1 LNPVRV
7 AGIIPARYASSRFD
21 GKALA
26 LIEGKTL
33 ISRVYEKVLSSR
45 CLNELIVATDDS
57 RIVHEVESFG
67 GKVALTSVEHKCGT
81 ERIAEVAKRI
91 DADIVVNIQGD
102 ELLSCGEMIDECVS
116 PLLRDSSLDVSTL
129 AVEIKDRGD
138 VANPNVVKVVRAL
151 NGDALFFSRSPVPN
165 TSFLPTVEVTG
176 GTGIEAGVSAGVKP
190 GLEATDEVGVS
201 AGVNAGAE
209 TRVGA
214 AVEGRVTFLRHV
226 GIYGFRRQFLLDFVR
241 LAQTPLEL
249 AESLEQLRI
258 LEHGHRIAVVLTN
271 HSCVGVD
278 VPSDIKKAVAFLVSL
293 ERAGA

>member
-33 ISRVYEKVLSSR
+33 ISRVYEKALSSR

-57 RIVHEVESFG
+57 RIAREVESFG
-67 GKVALTSVEHKCGT
+67 GKIALTSLEHRCGT
-81 ERIAEVAKRI
+81 ERVAEVGERL

-102 ELLSCGEMIDECVS
+102 ELLSSGMMIDECVS
-116 PLLRDSSLDVSTL
+116 PLLKDSSLDVSTL
-129 AVEIKDRGD
+129 AVEIEDKCD

-151 NGDALFFSRSPVPN
+151 NGDALFFSRSPIPN
-165 TSFLPTVEVTG
+165 TSFSSTAEVTG
-176 GTGIEAGVSAGVKP
+176 GTGIEAGVSV
-190 GLEATDEVGVS
+190 
-201 AGVNAGAE
+201 GVNAGAE

-214 AVEGRVTFLRHV
+214 GVKGRVKFLRHV
-226 GIYGFRRQFLLDFVR
+226 GIYGFRRTFLLDFVR
-241 LAQTPLEL
+241 LRQTPLEL

-258 LEHGHRIAVVLTN
+258 LEHGHRIAVVLSN
-271 HSCVGVD
+271 YSCVGVD
-278 VPSDIKKAVAFLVSL
+278 VPSDIKKAAAFLASL
-293 ERAGA
+293 ERARA

>member
-1 LNPVRV
+1 MRV

-176 GTGIEAGVSAGVKP
+176 GTGIEAGVSAGV
-190 GLEATDEVGVS
+190 
-201 AGVNAGAE
+201 NAGAE

-278 VPSDIKKAVAFLVSL
+278 VPSDIKKAVAFLASL

>member
-1 LNPVRV
+1 VRV

-151 NGDALFFSRSPVPN
+151 NGDALFFSRSPIPN
-165 TSFLPTVEVTG
+165 TSFLPTAEVTG
-176 GTGIEAGVSAGVKP
+176 GMGIEA
-190 GLEATDEVGVS
+190 GVS

>member
-1 LNPVRV
+1 MRV

-33 ISRVYEKVLSSR
+33 INRVYEKVLSSR

-67 GKVALTSVEHKCGT
+67 GKVTLTSVEHKCGT

-138 VANPNVVKVVRAL
+138 VANPNVVKVARAL
-151 NGDALFFSRSPVPN
+151 NGDALFFSRSPIPN

-176 GTGIEAGVSAGVKP
+176 GTGIEAGVSAGV
-190 GLEATDEVGVS
+190 
-201 AGVNAGAE
+201 NAGAE
-209 TRVGA
+209 ARVGA

-278 VPSDIKKAVAFLVSL
+278 VPSDVKKAAAFLASL

>member
-176 GTGIEAGVSAGVKP
+176 GTGIEAGVSAGV
-190 GLEATDEVGVS
+190 
-201 AGVNAGAE
+201 NAGAE

-278 VPSDIKKAVAFLVSL
+278 VPSDIKKAVAFLASL

>member
-1 LNPVRV
+1 VRV

-176 GTGIEAGVSAGVKP
+176 GTGIEAGVSAGV
-190 GLEATDEVGVS
+190 
-201 AGVNAGAE
+201 NAGAE

-278 VPSDIKKAVAFLVSL
+278 VPSDIKKAVAFLASL

>member
-1 LNPVRV
+1 VRV

-33 ISRVYEKVLSSR
+33 INRVYEKVLSSR

-67 GKVALTSVEHKCGT
+67 GKVTLTSVEHKCGT
-81 ERIAEVAKRI
+81 ERIAELAKRI

-138 VANPNVVKVVRAL
+138 VANPNVVKVARAL
-151 NGDALFFSRSPVPN
+151 NGDALFFSRSPIPN

-176 GTGIEAGVSAGVKP
+176 GTGIEAGVSAGV
-190 GLEATDEVGVS
+190 
-201 AGVNAGAE
+201 NAGAE
-209 TRVGA
+209 ARVGA

-278 VPSDIKKAVAFLVSL
+278 VPSDVKKAAAFLASL

>member
-1 LNPVRV
+1 MRV

-116 PLLRDSSLDVSTL
+116 PLLSDSSLDVSTL

-176 GTGIEAGVSAGVKP
+176 GTGIEA
-190 GLEATDEVGVS
+190 GVS